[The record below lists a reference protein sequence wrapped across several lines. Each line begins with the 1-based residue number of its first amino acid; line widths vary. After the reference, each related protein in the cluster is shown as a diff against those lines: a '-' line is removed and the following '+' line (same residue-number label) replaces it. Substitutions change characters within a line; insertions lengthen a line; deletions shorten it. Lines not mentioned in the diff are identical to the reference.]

1 MAQPH
6 RLAPLQDRSSR
17 PDLPKVQTISNIEP
31 PPVFYRT
38 TRYGDAP
45 TDWRTRLAGAGGT
58 AAIFAGVLAALFVTW
73 HTVQPMITPALPLA
87 VTIMPPAAP
96 PEPVQEVPDGPQQTE
111 QQEQIPQEKQERPDP
126 SAIVLQR
133 IAPTLI
139 PPPPPAPPVAAAEP
153 MPETTAPQSQPAP
166 PASRAASDAEASWE
180 AQLLAHLEQHRRYP
194 AAARARRAEGVA
206 HVQFRM
212 NRQGQVLSAE
222 IQRSAGSAALDRAA
236 LETLRRAQPLP
247 AIPDD
252 RPDPLQLTVPVEFF
266 VSR

>member
-1 MAQPH
+1 MTVVPVAM
-6 RLAPLQDRSSR
+6 PLPAMSR
-17 PDLPKVQTISNIEP
+17 
-31 PPVFYRT
+31 
-38 TRYGDAP
+38 RYGDIP
-45 TDWRTRLAGAGGT
+45 TDWRTRLTGAGGT
-58 AAIFAGVLAALFVTW
+58 AAIFAGVLAAIFVTW
-73 HTVQPMITPALPLA
+73 HSVQPLIATPPALA
-87 VTIMPPAAP
+87 VTVMPPAAP
-96 PEPVQEVPDGPQQTE
+96 PEPVQEVPEGPQQTE
-111 QQEQIPQEKQERPDP
+111 QQEQIPQEQQERPDP
-126 SAIVLQR
+126 PAIILQR

-153 MPETTAPQSQPAP
+153 VPETTAPRSQPAP

-180 AQLLAHLEQHRRYP
+180 AQLLAHLKQHRRYP

-212 NRQGQVLSAE
+212 NRQGQVLAAE

-247 AIPDD
+247 AIPPD
-252 RPDPLQLTVPVEFF
+252 RPDPLELTVPVEFF